1 MADAARG
8 FSMIDSPAADSAGDG
23 SETVGAALRRA
34 REKRGLSLAQVGAAL
49 CLKENVLRALESR
62 QYSALPKVP
71 YCFGFV
77 RTYARYLDLDSEEM
91 VRRFKNEIGD
101 LPPAARLH
109 PPAPLRGGR
118 VPLRGI
124 LTVSLVLAAA
134 VYGGWS
140 FYMGGDAP
148 RPALTAAAPAAPAPT
163 APVKSATADPDAA
176 APGSA
181 DPAAPNTAAASPEG
195 QPAQAPAAGEAA
207 PDARKSPPHETT
219 SAAPA
224 DPRLAPA
231 KPGEA
236 KPAEAKPTAPVPAPA
251 PANVIVLRALGNVWV
266 MVHDGR
272 GHTALQKVM
281 QKGEEFRITD
291 RQDLILHSGAPAY
304 VQIELDGRV
313 LKPIPSNSR
322 QGLKQALDPKALA
335 KLP

>member
-1 MADAARG
+1 MADATRG
-8 FSMIDSPAADSAGDG
+8 FSMVDSPATETVGDG
-23 SETVGAALRRA
+23 SETVGAALRRI
-34 REKRGLSLAQVGAAL
+34 REKRGLSLAQVGSAL

-62 QYSALPKVP
+62 QYSALPEVP
-71 YCFGFV
+71 YCYGFV
-77 RTYARYLDLDSEEM
+77 RTYARYLGLDSEEM
-91 VRRFKNEIGD
+91 VRKFKDEIGD
-101 LPPAARLH
+101 LPQAARLH
-109 PPAPLRGGR
+109 PPQPLRGAR
-118 VPLRGI
+118 VPVRGI

-148 RPALTAAAPAAPAPT
+148 RPAVTAVVPAAPAPV
-163 APVKSATADPDAA
+163 APAKPAPANAAAADPGAVTPPA
-176 APGSA
+176 A
-181 DPAAPNTAAASPEG
+181 DPANPKTAAASPDG
-195 QPAQAPAAGEAA
+195 QPVQAPAPGEAT

-224 DPRLAPA
+224 DPKLAPA

-236 KPAEAKPTAPVPAPA
+236 RPVEPRPAA
-251 PANVIVLRALGNVWV
+251 PANVIVLRALANVWV

-291 RQDLILHSGAPAY
+291 RRDLILQAGAPAY
-304 VQIELDGRV
+304 VQVELDGRV
-313 LKPIPSNSR
+313 LKPLASNTR
-322 QGLKQALDPKALA
+322 QGLKQALDPKELA